1 MYKII
6 IFFIKVKLVQ
16 LDIWENIVKL
26 NVDFQVTDFFVK
38 NNVPVQRSSATLH
51 WDVEIKHSTNVPVS

>member
-51 WDVEIKHSTNVPVS
+51 WDVEIKHSRNVPVS

>member
-26 NVDFQVTDFFVK
+26 NVDFQVTDFF
-38 NNVPVQRSSATLH
+38 PVQRSSATLH